1 MEPRRVLSAGNGLT
15 AANGISPQAVA
26 ACLRARGQLSARRRG
41 DDDLNPGLLDGLAA
55 ARDAAVLVPLIC
67 RPVGLHVL
75 LTRRTGHL
83 TAHAGQIAF
92 PGGRVDPDD
101 RDCVTTALREAR
113 EEVALDPAA
122 VEVAGFLDPYIT
134 RSGYRVRPVVGLVRP
149 DAHVRANPD
158 EVAEIFEVPLAVFTE
173 PGTRRTMA
181 HPEAG
186 AQRRYHEFPYGPHRI
201 WGATAG
207 MLVNLAEILAAA
219 DPGA

>member
-15 AANGISPQAVA
+15 AANGISPRGVA
-26 ACLRARGQLSARRRG
+26 ACLRARRDRDACRRG
-41 DDDLNPGLLDGLAA
+41 DDDLNPGLLDGLTAT
-55 ARDAAVLVPLIC
+55 RDAAVLVPLIC

-92 PGGRVDPDD
+92 PGGRMEPEDG
-101 RDCVTTALREAR
+101 DCVATALREAW
-113 EEVALDPAA
+113 EEVALDPDS
-122 VEVAGFLDPYIT
+122 VEIAGFLDPYIT
-134 RSGYRVRPVVGLVRP
+134 RSGYRVRPVVGLVP
-149 DAHVRANPD
+149 HTVTLCPNPD

-173 PGTRRTMA
+173 PGVRRTMA
-181 HPEAG
+181 HAEAG

-207 MLVNLAEILAAA
+207 MLVNLAEVLIA
-219 DPGA
+219 PGPDA